1 MRALDE
7 IDAEIAATARH
18 LTNLAAERRRT
29 TAARKAAILA
39 DFDAGMARREI
50 CARHGILFSSLGSLL
65 WKSGRSAATQ
75 AMAGLSPA
83 EQAIYRQARRAGA
96 KTRTARRMA
105 QALGRGAPSARGA
118 PVASA

>member
-1 MRALDE
+1 MRPLDE
-7 IDAEIAATARH
+7 IDAEIDATARR
-18 LTNLAAERRRT
+18 LKALAAERRRS
-29 TAARKAAILA
+29 TAARQAAILA

-83 EQAIYRQARRAGA
+83 EQAIFRQARRAGA
-96 KTRTARRMA
+96 KVRTARRMA
-105 QALGRGAPSARGA
+105 QSLASGAP
-118 PVASA
+118 P